1 MGLPRAATNLE
12 QRRLGQRH
20 LGQRHLGQRRLGQRR
35 LGQRRLRQRRKKP
48 NPLEVPKGNPLM
60 SNALTRHPLPSNRR
74 YATSTDV
81 NRKQP
86 HQILRV
92 GRLVAPAM

>member
-20 LGQRHLGQRRLGQRR
+20 LGQRRLRQRRLRQRR

-48 NPLEVPKGNPLM
+48 NPLVVPKGNPLM
-60 SNALTRHPLPSNRR
+60 SKLVTPSR
-74 YATSTDV
+74 ATAGMRPVRMSTV
-81 NRKQP
+81 SSRTSSSGSVVWWRP
-86 HQILRV
+86 
-92 GRLVAPAM
+92 PW